1 MTRLLGLPALLIVLA
16 VGGYLYAKDAKSNGP
31 TSGAVSQ
38 AIAGA
43 DTAVAATNF
52 RGADA
57 AMQAFFAQNGTYAGA
72 TLPPG
77 SGVFLVR
84 SDASSYCL
92 QATGAG
98 GAAEHENGPGGAAL
112 PGACQTS

>member
-1 MTRLLGLPALLIVLA
+1 MTRLLGLPALLIVLV
-16 VGGYLYAKDAKSNGP
+16 VGGYLYTKDAKSNGP
-31 TSGAVSQ
+31 TSGTVTA

-57 AMQAFFAQNGTYAGA
+57 AMQVFYAQNSTYAGA

-77 SGVFLVR
+77 TGVFLVR

-92 QATGAG
+92 QAAAAG
-98 GAAEHENGPGGAAL
+98 GAAVHESGPGGQVL
-112 PGACQTS
+112 PGPC

>member
-31 TSGAVSQ
+31 TSGTVTA

-43 DTAVAATNF
+43 STAVAATNF
-52 RGADA
+52 QGADA
-57 AMQAFFAQNGTYAGA
+57 AMQAFYAQNGTYAGA

-77 SGVFLVR
+77 TGTFLVR
-84 SDASSYCL
+84 SDAGSYCL
-92 QATGAG
+92 QATAAG
-98 GAAEHENGPGGAAL
+98 GAAEHENGPGGQVL
-112 PGACQTS
+112 PGAC

>member
-57 AMQAFFAQNGTYAGA
+57 ALQAFFAQNGTYAGA

-84 SDASSYCL
+84 SDAGSYCL

-112 PGACQTS
+112 PGACETS

>member
-57 AMQAFFAQNGTYAGA
+57 ALQAFFAQNGTYAGA

-84 SDASSYCL
+84 SDAGSYCL